1 VVRRQLPTAFAAAF
15 AGLAVLVARGAF
27 TNLDGY
33 AIRHLMPALTPT
45 DRPPSLLGAL
55 VPFLRGG
62 PHGALGWI
70 AHIVTLPASFTP
82 ATLLTAAL
90 LLVLWRRGAI
100 LDALVW
106 GGAFVA
112 GNVVDVIGKSLLE
125 RPALYARAGGH
136 TVHVASFDKS
146 YPSGHAIRIVLVAA
160 LAAFVWR
167 RAWPVLALWAIAG
180 ILLLVPGGL
189 HVPTDVVGGAL
200 AAGFL
205 VTSAW
210 RRNQPWPADEPAAD
224 GFSRNGNERG
234 S

>member
-1 VVRRQLPTAFAAAF
+1 
-15 AGLAVLVARGAF
+15 
-27 TNLDGY
+27 
-33 AIRHLMPALTPT
+33 
-45 DRPPSLLGAL
+45 
-55 VPFLRGG
+55 
-62 PHGALGWI
+62 
-70 AHIVTLPASFTP
+70 
-82 ATLLTAAL
+82 
-90 LLVLWRRGAI
+90 LVLWRRGAI
-100 LDALVW
+100 VDALVW

-136 TVHVASFDKS
+136 TVHVASFDDS

-167 RAWPVLALWAIAG
+167 RAWPVLALWAVAA
-180 ILLLVPGGL
+180 LVVLVPGGL

-210 RRNQPWPADEPAAD
+210 R
-224 GFSRNGNERG
+224 
-234 S
+234 